1 MPPPSTAPR
10 GVSTY
15 IMPLSFTRPPLTMNQ
30 RLHWRK
36 RAAITRSIRDEVLT
50 RARGMRLPQGLSR
63 ITVTL
68 HYQAPDRRRRD
79 ADNLVP
85 TLKACCDALA
95 AGTTSH
101 PGYGIVADDTP
112 DQMAKLMPTIH
123 PASDGTPAKCWLTI
137 ETQETR

>member
-1 MPPPSTAPR
+1 
-10 GVSTY
+10 
-15 IMPLSFTRPPLTMNQ
+15 MPLSFTRPPLTMNQ
-30 RLHWRK
+30 RLHHYK
-36 RAAITRSIRDEVLT
+36 RAQITKSIRDEVHT
-50 RARGMRLPQGLSR
+50 RARHMRLPQGLAH
-63 ITVTL
+63 ITVAL

-95 AGTTSH
+95 AGTTKH
-101 PGYGIVADDTP
+101 PGFGMVADDTP
-112 DQMAKLMPTIH
+112 DQMTKPMPTIH